1 MADQQ
6 HGKGRPTGAGSEAAE
21 GIHGAKG
28 DRDEAAETSVG
39 TGRPAGARKTGKP
52 GSEPLDQ
59 SRTTEHRSGY
69 GGSGGAPVTSS
80 DKREDHSGSKGE
92 DRSGA
97 K

>member
-1 MADQQ
+1 MADQGQ
-6 HGKGRPTGAGSEAAE
+6 GKGRPTGAGSEAAE

-28 DRDEAAETSVG
+28 DRSEAATSGVG
-39 TGRPAGARKTGKP
+39 EDRAAGERKKGKL
-52 GSEPLDQ
+52 GSEPLDKTR
-59 SRTTEHRSGY
+59 STEHRSGY

-92 DRSGA
+92 DRSGP